1 MRDVDIIWDELLD
14 AFENED
20 KDLVYLLD
28 RLSGEIY
35 LVPADYDDEGF
46 WRDVEAN
53 SDQYLPI
60 PGFDYGQE
68 RLLLHEFIQGIENEH
83 LKEMLNRAYGGKL
96 PYGKVEEIL
105 SFYPDEM
112 EHLQALRES
121 HLTER
126 IRQWLEEHDLF
137 SPFELLVD
145 PYE

>member
-20 KDLVYLLD
+20 KDVVYLLD
-28 RLSGEIY
+28 RLSGEIF

-53 SDQYLPI
+53 NDQYLPI

-68 RLLLHEFIQGIENEH
+68 RLLLYEFIQGIENVH
-83 LKEMLNRAYGGKL
+83 LKEMLSRAYGGKL

-105 SFYPDEM
+105 SFYPDDM
-112 EHLQALRES
+112 ERLQALRES

-137 SPFELLVD
+137 SPLELILD